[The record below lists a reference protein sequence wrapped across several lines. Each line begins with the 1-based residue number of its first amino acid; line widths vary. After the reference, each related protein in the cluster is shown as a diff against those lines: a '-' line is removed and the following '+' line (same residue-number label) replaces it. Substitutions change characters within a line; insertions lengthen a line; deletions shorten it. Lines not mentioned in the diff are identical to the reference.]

1 MKKSILICPRCGSD
15 KIEVVLPHIGSTY
28 ECKECGYRGPMIM
41 GDKELAEKLK
51 VGKREQEEGEEQP
64 I

>member
-1 MKKSILICPRCGSD
+1 MSEKMLICPRCGSN
-15 KIEVVLPHIGSTY
+15 KVEVVLPHIGSTY

-41 GDKELAEKLK
+41 GDEELAEKLK
-51 VGKREQEEGEEQP
+51 AERRERKEEEQS